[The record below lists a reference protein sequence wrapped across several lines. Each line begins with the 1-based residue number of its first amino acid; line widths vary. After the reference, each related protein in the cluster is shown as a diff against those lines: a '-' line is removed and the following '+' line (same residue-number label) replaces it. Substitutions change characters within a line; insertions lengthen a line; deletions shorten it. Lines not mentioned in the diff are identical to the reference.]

1 MKDPKE
7 INESTGAVDDRNQE
21 QELLK
26 IIQSGDAP
34 EQIREQL
41 EDYHDNDIASVFCLL
56 TQEERRLL
64 YRILGTEKLSDIF
77 AYLDD
82 VAVYI
87 EELDSEKAADIIE
100 TMDSDDAVDVLEELD
115 DDKRTELFDLVNDE
129 AKHDITL
136 IGSYSDD
143 EIGSKMTTN
152 FVVIRKE
159 MSVRQAMRALISQ
172 AAKNDNISTLYVL
185 NADDTLCG
193 ALALKDLIIAR
204 DGTELESLVI
214 TSYPYVYATETIDTC
229 IEQLKDYSEA
239 SIPVLDDAHKVIG
252 VITAHDVVEVVDT
265 EMGEDYAKLGGLL
278 AEEDLQEP
286 VLMSVKKRIPW
297 LIILLFLGLVVSAV
311 VGAFESVV
319 KQLTLIICFQSLI
332 LDMAGNVG
340 TQSLAVTI
348 RVLMD
353 ENLTARQRWQLVLK
367 EIRVGAYNGLALG
380 ALAFVCIGIYLMIKA
395 NPAYFSFAVSGC
407 IGISLLLAM
416 IVSSFMGTIIPILF
430 HKLGVDPA
438 VASGPLITTVNDLV
452 AVITYYGLA
461 WLLLLNVLHLAG

>member
-1 MKDPKE
+1 
-7 INESTGAVDDRNQE
+7 
-21 QELLK
+21 
-26 IIQSGDAP
+26 
-34 EQIREQL
+34 
-41 EDYHDNDIASVFCLL
+41 YAS
-56 TQEERRLL
+56 
-64 YRILGTEKLSDIF
+64 
-77 AYLDD
+77 
-82 VAVYI
+82 
-87 EELDSEKAADIIE
+87 
-100 TMDSDDAVDVLEELD
+100 
-115 DDKRTELFDLVNDE
+115 
-129 AKHDITL
+129 
-136 IGSYSDD
+136 
-143 EIGSKMTTN
+143 
-152 FVVIRKE
+152 
-159 MSVRQAMRALISQ
+159 
-172 AAKNDNISTLYVL
+172 
-185 NADDTLCG
+185 
-193 ALALKDLIIAR
+193 
-204 DGTELESLVI
+204 
-214 TSYPYVYATETIDTC
+214 ETIDTC
-229 IEQLKDYSEA
+229 IEKLKDYSEA
-239 SIPVLDDAHKVIG
+239 SIPVLDKEHKVIG

-452 AVITYYGLA
+452 AVIT
-461 WLLLLNVLHLAG
+461 